1 MRRVNVFAVLV
12 SPTLLAIAAGCDSGT
27 NGNGGC
33 NGCVAGNAGNG
44 NDSIQI
50 EFVSGLDDGVD
61 DAVTVEGTYTLDSAS
76 EASLRVRCDGDC
88 AGVVLPT
95 ASEGTHD
102 FSAELSFIDCE
113 PGIVMAS
120 LWEVDPHDDSVF
132 VDCCFREG
140 RDF

>member
-1 MRRVNVFAVLV
+1 MKTRGAALGI
-12 SPTLLAIAAGCDSGT
+12 LIASASWAFAGCGDDA
-27 NGNGGC
+27 NDGC

-50 EFVSGLDDGVD
+50 ESVSGLDDGVGD
-61 DAVTVEGTYTLDSAS
+61 VVTVEGTYTLDSAS

-88 AGVVLPT
+88 TGMVLPT

-113 PGIVMAS
+113 SDIVMAS
-120 LWEVDPHDDSVF
+120 LWEVDPHGDSVY
-132 VDCCFREG
+132 VECCFRKG
-140 RDF
+140 DDF